1 MVGILYILIGGY
13 FIMRQITKNTA
24 TYSHD
29 VHVWQLL
36 DAYCKRA
43 LITKSKLVNH
53 LIKQHLKSIG
63 EWKPYPKEGI

>member
-1 MVGILYILIGGY
+1 
-13 FIMRQITKNTA
+13 MRQKTKRLA

-29 VHVWQLL
+29 IHVLELL
-36 DAYCKRA
+36 DAYCKKA

-63 EWKPYPKEGI
+63 VWKPYPKEGK